1 MVKNSCVQ
9 KTLLYK
15 KKQDFKEKHAL
26 EREKELRMNLSQKT
40 EGKTPTGKA
49 RKLLFHCQ
57 KTIKK
62 GKN

>member
-1 MVKNSCVQ
+1 VKKSCVP
-9 KTLLYK
+9 KPLLYK

-26 EREKELRMNLSQKT
+26 GREKKLRTDLSQKT

-57 KTIKK
+57 KTIKI